1 MSGGNELLT
10 QNKIEIMKNF
20 KGLERPEKFQVF
32 NPPPIKKH
40 FEIMQEMIKDASK
53 YVNAGEHEI
62 SDKILSA
69 LVEYINKNKSQKSD

>member
-1 MSGGNELLT
+1 MR
-10 QNKIEIMKNF
+10 NF
-20 KGLERPEKFQVF
+20 KGSERPEKYQVF
-32 NPPPIKKH
+32 TPPPMKKH
-40 FEIMQEMIKDASK
+40 FEIMQLMIKDASR